1 MIPSVTQRRAGQ
13 FKEHIVQ
20 RRLPG
25 GKMPDI
31 RAIGFQQRQ
40 HVKKIVIAPTA
51 TYRQLMTVLIG
62 AHHTWQ
68 RT

>member
-31 RAIGFQQRQ
+31 RAIGFQQSPR
-40 HVKKIVIAPTA
+40 
-51 TYRQLMTVLIG
+51 R
-62 AHHTWQ
+62 Q
-68 RT
+68 RTVNS